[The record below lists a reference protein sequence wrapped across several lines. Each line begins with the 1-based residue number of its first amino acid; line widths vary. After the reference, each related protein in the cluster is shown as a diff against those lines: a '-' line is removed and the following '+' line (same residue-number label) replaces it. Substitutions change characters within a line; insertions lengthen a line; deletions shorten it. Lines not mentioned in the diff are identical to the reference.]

1 MLKSFVSSR
10 ESHTRTGFV
19 TSWNGIIEAKSYFYP
34 ILELQHLT
42 ELSIGGSVV
51 GTTYERYRIVLGRS
65 NLNRWIYLLA
75 HSGSGSWIILP
86 LSLLK
91 LCALCIC
98 SQSFPDI
105 QRRLN
110 PFNILLSLS
119 CQTFL
124 TSLELGHLFASIRSL
139 GNLPL
144 WGQIFWQIFTTTAN
158 GAKNRLKIILLLIM
172 IIDY

>member
-1 MLKSFVSSR
+1 MNGFCDFLKRNHRSKVIFLSNSR
-10 ESHTRTGFV
+10 TAASDGAIHR
-19 TSWNGIIEAKSYFYP
+19 
-34 ILELQHLT
+34 
-42 ELSIGGSVV
+42 GSVV
-51 GTTYERYRIVLGRS
+51 GTTYERSRIVRGRS
-65 NLNRWIYLLA
+65 NLTRWIYLLIVD
-75 HSGSGSWIILP
+75 HSRSGSWIILP